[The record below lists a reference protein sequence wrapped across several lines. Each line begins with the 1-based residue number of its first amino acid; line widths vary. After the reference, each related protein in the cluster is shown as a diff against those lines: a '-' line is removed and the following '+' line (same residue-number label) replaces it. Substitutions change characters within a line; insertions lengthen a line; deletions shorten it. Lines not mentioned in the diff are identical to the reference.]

1 MERPE
6 AIQRLRSLV
15 GQDLVAV
22 ARRFGVTVW
31 KGGRKNKGW
40 AGHAVE
46 CYLGLSQNPSQ
57 APDFGS
63 WELKVVPLERRYGIV
78 SVKETMAITMIQE
91 ADVANR
97 TFQDS
102 HLFAKLRRMI
112 VVARMF
118 ESQQEE
124 RSLCHQ
130 VAAFDLGD
138 QELCRQ
144 IEADYNHVQEVIRA
158 KGFDALSGYM
168 GVLVQPRTKGP
179 GHGSKSR
186 AFYAR
191 KQLVARILGID
202 N

>member
-1 MERPE
+1 MERLE

-46 CYLGLSQNPSQ
+46 RYLGLSLNPSQ

-63 WELKVVPLERRYGIV
+63 WELKVVPLERRAGIV

-91 ADVANR
+91 ADVAQT

-102 HLFAKLRRMI
+102 HVFAKLRRMI

-118 ESQQEE
+118 ESQREE

-130 VAAFDLGD
+130 VAEFDLGN

-144 IEADYNHVQEVIRA
+144 IEMDYNYVQEVIRT
-158 KGFDALSGYM
+158 KGFAALSGYM

-179 GHGSKSR
+179 GHGSRSR

-191 KQLVARILGID
+191 KPLVARILGI
-202 N
+202 

>member
-1 MERPE
+1 MERAE

-46 CYLGLSQNPSQ
+46 RYLGLPLNSTQ
-57 APDFGS
+57 APDFGE
-63 WELKVVPLERRYGIV
+63 WELKVVPLERRGGIV

-91 ADVANR
+91 ADVPNR

-118 ESQQEE
+118 ESQREE
-124 RSLCHQ
+124 RSLCHRI
-130 VAAFDLGD
+130 AEFDLGE
-138 QELCRQ
+138 QELRRQ
-144 IEADYNHVQEVIRA
+144 IEADYNYVQEVIRT
-158 KGFDALSGYM
+158 KGFAALSGYM
-168 GVLVQPRTKGP
+168 GDLVQPRTKGP
-179 GHGSKSR
+179 GHGSQSR

-191 KQLVARILGID
+191 KQLVARILGI
-202 N
+202 

>member
-1 MERPE
+1 MKRSE

-22 ARRFGVTVW
+22 ARCFGVTVW
-31 KGGRKNKGW
+31 KGDRKNKGW

-46 CYLGLSQNPSQ
+46 RYLGLPLNSLQ

-63 WELKVVPLERRYGIV
+63 WELKVVPLKRRDDIV
-78 SVKETMAITMIQE
+78 SVKETMAITMIKE
-91 ADVANR
+91 TDVANTAFR
-97 TFQDS
+97 NS

-112 VVARMF
+112 VVGRVF
-118 ESQQEE
+118 ESQREE

-130 VAAFDLGD
+130 VAEFDLGN
-138 QELCRQ
+138 QALCRQ
-144 IEADYNHVQEVIRA
+144 IEADYNNVQEVIRT
-158 KGFDALSGYM
+158 KGFAALSGHM

-179 GHGSKSR
+179 GHGSQSR

-191 KQLVARILGID
+191 KPLVARILGI
-202 N
+202 